1 MLKSKFYEVNQERA
15 LTILKELPSVVKG
28 KIYETKL
35 STFKT
40 VFPPLN
46 IAFIK
51 MKIDDLQK
59 NNKPNIKNVNIPIIG
74 PKCDKNEFK
83 EDIPPKNEKFIKEI
97 YISEL
102 SSSSLNISTDYLS
115 SRRDKKFSL
124 FQSREKSR
132 FKFADSSNEI
142 NSIPE
147 TILTFISR
155 KTSTHFH
162 LRNVDI
168 DITSGFFSED
178 LKEWENLT
186 MLNAVSQNYN

>member
-15 LTILKELPSVVKG
+15 LAILKELPSVVRA

-35 STFKT
+35 STLKT

-46 IAFIK
+46 NAFIK
-51 MKIDDLQK
+51 MKIDDSNK
-59 NNKPNIKNVNIPIIG
+59 NNKPNTKNVSIPIIG
-74 PKCDKNEFK
+74 PKCDKNEYK
-83 EDIPPKNEKFIKEI
+83 EDIPPKNEKFLKEI

-102 SSSSLNISTDYLS
+102 SSSSLNISTDNLS
-115 SRRDKKFSL
+115 SRREKKFSL
-124 FQSREKSR
+124 FQNREKSR
-132 FKFADSSNEI
+132 FKFVDSSHET

-147 TILTFISR
+147 TILTFISL

-168 DITSGFFSED
+168 DIASGVFSAG

-186 MLNAVSQNYN
+186 MLNAVTHNYI